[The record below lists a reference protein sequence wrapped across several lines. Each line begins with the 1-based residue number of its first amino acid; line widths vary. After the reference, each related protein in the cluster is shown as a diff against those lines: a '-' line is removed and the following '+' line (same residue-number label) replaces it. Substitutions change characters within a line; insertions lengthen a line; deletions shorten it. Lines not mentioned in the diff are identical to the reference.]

1 MNGNISS
8 LINQYAALTHQ
19 KPRPMKRVFQ
29 ACSQEQK
36 DQTRR
41 ELEKAVTALV
51 LRAQTR
57 ARIDKTRGVRKLT
70 LDDGVTQILWFDG
83 SYADKPMFC
92 FRANGRVWAEENWA
106 DDVVF
111 NNYWD
116 IAVEDEIPQSEYKR
130 IPELLK

>member
-1 MNGNISS
+1 
-8 LINQYAALTHQ
+8 
-19 KPRPMKRVFQ
+19 MKRVFQ
-29 ACSQEQK
+29 ASTQAQK